1 MKDMK
6 VMKKGFDDLSY
17 AAIGAAI
24 EVLKHGI
31 KNFVLKK
38 TFMYFMPFMVD
49 HTMHE
54 SNSFTGIG
62 PKFRCTSNAQPIT

>member
-1 MKDMK
+1 MCLNENREIKFFISLTDRNFTMKDMK

-38 TFMYFMPFMVD
+38 NLHVLHALHGGSY
-49 HTMHE
+49 
-54 SNSFTGIG
+54 
-62 PKFRCTSNAQPIT
+62 NA